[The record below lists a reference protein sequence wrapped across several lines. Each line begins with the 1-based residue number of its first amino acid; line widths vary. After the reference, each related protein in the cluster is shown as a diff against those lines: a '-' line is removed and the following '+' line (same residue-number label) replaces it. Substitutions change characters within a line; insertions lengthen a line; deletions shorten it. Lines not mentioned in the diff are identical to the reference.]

1 MPWELLI
8 TSTLEKP
15 EETFYLAI
23 CRSLAMLH
31 TSNWLCFPVQAFPTN
46 TNILRCS
53 PSLVSNCPHYTRLPK
68 VFPPHP
74 QAALGHVL
82 LQAREGAVRTGRKD
96 KARQHNTA
104 QSKSTRGNTR
114 QGKREHH
121 LRPDRVTGFDGNG
134 QHVNISG

>member
-53 PSLVSNCPHYTRLPK
+53 PSLVSSCPHYTRLPK

-96 KARQHNTA
+96 KARQ
-104 QSKSTRGNTR
+104 GNTTQHNPNQPEAT
-114 QGKREHH
+114 QGKE
-121 LRPDRVTGFDGNG
+121 NE
-134 QHVNISG
+134 NIISDLPELQGLMGRGSM